1 MRMLFSG
8 QEGVRPAVA
17 DVEGNLLIAALPE
30 ADRRRLLAVS
40 EEVPLAL
47 TQVLCEKGEPTSHV
61 YFPTEGFISLVTQ
74 VDGHPGLE
82 VGMVG
87 REGMLGTQLALGV
100 DTTPLNALVQGPGN
114 AWRIGASSFVREI
127 RRSAVLRHTLN
138 RYLYVLMAQL
148 AMSSACQRFH
158 MIGPRLARWL
168 LMSQD
173 RAGGNRFHVT
183 HEFLACMLGV
193 RRVGITAA
201 ATALQ
206 RHGLIRYRRGELI
219 VLDRG
224 GLEAA
229 SCGCYAAGELIYA
242 GVQ

>member
-47 TQVLCEKGEPTSHV
+47 AQVLCEKGEPTSHV

-114 AWRIGASSFVREI
+114 AWRIGASSFVRET

-242 GVQ
+242 GVL